1 MENTAH
7 GVEEQHRLQSLLWDF
22 AFGVEA
28 YRAQPVACCRILSG
42 PPACQYQTA
51 DMLHIMIWPRGCNVS
66 RAVASG
72 CAWDRRAGGWD
83 VGWMGCCAAGVTA
96 QRATT
101 PRKGLLASAG
111 K

>member
-7 GVEEQHRLQSLLWDF
+7 GREEQHRLKSLLGDF

-28 YRAQPVACCRILSG
+28 YGAQPMACCKLLSV
-42 PPACQYQTA
+42 PPACQCQSA
-51 DMLHIMIWPRGCNVS
+51 EVPHIMTWSRGCEVS

-83 VGWMGCCAAGVTA
+83 AGRRGCCVAGVMA
-96 QRATT
+96 
-101 PRKGLLASAG
+101 
-111 K
+111 